1 MVRICSVV
9 HERQYVAANVSVPGR
24 KRVYRVCVFD
34 MLVAGEDLRRTETIP
49 ARDSVSSVVGYR
61 SSQRITHGVTQA
73 RQGRDLSGAER

>member
-34 MLVAGEDLRRTETIP
+34 MLVAGEDLRGTCQW
-49 ARDSVSSVVGYR
+49 A
-61 SSQRITHGVTQA
+61 
-73 RQGRDLSGAER
+73 